1 MCQLRAGGLAFE
13 VPGRFDSP
21 VPWTPPPAQ
30 LTVRR
35 PDRDGQA
42 VVIAD
47 PQKLTSGACEIPR
60 WIIGGSSLVAASVR
74 ATSATDASVNGG
86 TVCDNRITI
95 RVKFLGVPD
104 DAGAVSN
111 VGANKL
117 RQRRCRDAILIIGA
131 ATG

>member
-1 MCQLRAGGLAFE
+1 MGQLRAGGSAFE

-47 PQKLTSGACEIPR
+47 PQKLTSSACEIPR
-60 WIIGGSSLVAASVR
+60 WIIGGSSSRRGLCAG
-74 ATSATDASVNGG
+74 D
-86 TVCDNRITI
+86 
-95 RVKFLGVPD
+95 LGHRR
-104 DAGAVSN
+104 
-111 VGANKL
+111 L
-117 RQRRCRDAILIIGA
+117 RQRRRGL
-131 ATG
+131 